1 MCIYFYVFVQRIS
14 VMTFWTDI
22 L

>member
-1 MCIYFYVFVQRIS
+1 
-14 VMTFWTDI
+14 MTFWTDI